1 MSDSQAPRLLV
12 KLPPQE
18 TELAGGSRPFGVDG
32 TRFRLRPLC
41 PNEART
47 TARGVQAAERWYLAE
62 ANPAAAQPGELW
74 ELAYQAAERAGAT
87 YAEPDF
93 TQSWPYEN
101 RVRASDGLGAAPGGL
116 CAYNDQDGALPRG
129 PGFAWHLGD
138 AFSQLKAARDA
149 AGGGSVRIGILDTGF
164 DPNHR
169 ARPEH
174 ILDSLQRNFVDDG
187 QAPTDASDPY
197 DRGPLNNPGHGTGT
211 IGILAGGRLSGMAEP
226 EQNTG
231 DFLGGAPNA
240 QIIPVRIAESV
251 ILWRT
256 SAFVEGLDYLIAPN
270 GDEAQRADVV
280 SMSMGGYP
288 SQAWADVVNR
298 AYEAGI
304 VLVTAAGNNVA
315 VPPSPQ
321 SIVWPARFRRVIAAC
336 GVMAD
341 GRPYT
346 RAFVPRDKMAGNYGP
361 DSKMDTALA
370 APTPNTSWAEINC
383 AGIIDMDGSGTS
395 SATPQIAAAA
405 ALWLQRYKAGLAYG
419 EPWMIVEAVR
429 QALFTSA
436 VLPNAADRTYFGHGL
451 LQARAALDILPA
463 AATSL
468 NITRPD
474 SVGFPPLDLLRG
486 RALAGETPR
495 DRMLQLEALQ
505 LLQRDA
511 AIESTLTDPDLPGE
525 QQNEAEVR
533 RFLDAAIA
541 SPQASPTLRSYLK
554 ERYESRF
561 QGQPPGSQP
570 DASQQYKPP
579 PRNRPVDNPTC
590 RRLRAYAFDPDLA
603 TRLDLTDISQT
614 VLDVPWE
621 DDLLPGPVGAYLEVI
636 DYDPSSG
643 GYYAPVNLNEPNLLA
658 QDGFAPAESDPR
670 FHQQFVYA
678 VAMTTIEVFEHAL
691 GRKALWS
698 PRQRPEQPDDDEYV
712 GKLRIYPHALREA
725 NAYYHPGKKA
735 LLFGYFAS
743 SAGKSDS
750 IYPQGMIFTCLSHDI
765 VAHETTHALL
775 DGMHPTFNQPTN
787 RDQLAFHEAFADI
800 AALFQHFATPGVV
813 RHQIART
820 RGNLRAR
827 NILGELASQFG
838 EATGLRGALRSY
850 IGRIDPAT
858 GEWRPL
864 EPDPTAYERL
874 TEAHDRGALLVAAI
888 FDAFLSI
895 YERRSAD
902 LVRLASA
909 GTGELPTG
917 AIHPDLVNRLSDE
930 AIKSARHVLTMCVRA
945 LDYCPPLD
953 LTFGDYLRALIT
965 GDFELVPFDPLSY
978 RVAFV
983 EAFRRRGIY
992 PDDLTTLSVDTL
1004 RWNSAEREGP
1014 ELRNFF
1020 APVLQQLRK
1029 FAAEVDYID
1038 ERKKPDGKTRKSSG
1052 KAANGSDPRKAIYEL
1067 TRHWRGR
1074 IGTLISREIAKVRDA
1089 SVRTRLS
1096 TILGLDLRKGDEPF
1110 DVHALYL
1117 SRKQGPFQASNSQ
1130 VALALVQ
1137 RRTVETSDDSG
1148 PLLPFSGGCTV
1159 IADLELPQISYV
1171 ICKNILSRV
1180 RRDRQLAFSQAD
1192 TQTLSELY
1200 FGGSRL
1206 SGIDQRF
1213 AMLHANE

>member
-1 MSDSQAPRLLV
+1 MPDDAQTPRLLV
-12 KLPPQE
+12 KLPRPLE
-18 TELAGGSRPFGVDG
+18 AADESRPFGVAG
-32 TRFRLRPLC
+32 TPFRLRPLC
-41 PNEART
+41 PNEARI
-47 TARGVQAAERWYLAE
+47 TALGAQAAERWYLAE

-74 ELAYQAAERAGAT
+74 ELAYEAAARAGAT

-101 RVRASDGLGAAPGGL
+101 RVRASQGLGAAPGEL
-116 CAYNDQDGALPRG
+116 CEYTPQDGALPEG

-138 AFSQLKAARDA
+138 AYSQLKAARDA
-149 AGGGSVRIGILDTGF
+149 VSGGIVRIGILDTGY

-169 ARPEH
+169 AKPERV
-174 ILDSLQRNFVDDG
+174 LVDLQRNFANDG
-187 QAPTDASDPY
+187 QPPTDASDPY
-197 DRGPLNNPGHGTGT
+197 ERGLLNNPGHGTGT
-211 IGILAGGRLSGMAEP
+211 IGILAGGRLSGMMRP

-231 DFLGGAPNA
+231 DFLGGAPA
-240 QIIPVRIAESV
+240 AEVIPVRIAKSV
-251 ILWRT
+251 ILWQN
-256 SAFVEGLDYLIAPN
+256 SAFVEGLDYLIAPE
-270 GDEAQRADVV
+270 GDVSRRADVV

-304 VLVTAAGNNVA
+304 VLVTAAGNNIA
-315 VPPSPQ
+315 FPQSPQ

-336 GVMAD
+336 GVMAN
-341 GRPYT
+341 GKPYT
-346 RAFVPRDKMAGNYGP
+346 RDFVAHGAMAGNFGP
-361 DSKMDTALA
+361 SSKMDTALA
-370 APTPNTSWAEINC
+370 AYTPNTSWAEINC
-383 AGIIDMDGSGTS
+383 AGIIDMDGAGTS

-405 ALWLQRYKAGLAYG
+405 ALWLQRHKAALAYS

-429 QALFTSA
+429 HALFISA
-436 VLPNAADRTYFGHGL
+436 DLPSPGDRTYFGRGL
-451 LQARAALDILPA
+451 LRAREALDILPA
-463 AATSL
+463 AVEELS
-468 NITRPD
+468 ITRPD
-474 SVGFPPLDLLRG
+474 DVRLPLVDVLRG

-511 AIESTLTDPDLPGE
+511 AIESTLTDPGLPGE
-525 QQNEAEVR
+525 KLDDAEVR

-541 SPQASPTLRSYLK
+541 SPDASPTLRKYLK
-554 ERYESRF
+554 DLYASRF
-561 QGQPPGSQP
+561 QGQPSWSQP
-570 DASQQYKPP
+570 DVSQPYNA
-579 PRNRPVDNPTC
+579 PRRHRPVDNPTC

-603 TRLDLTDISQT
+603 IRLDLTEISQT

-658 QDGFAPAESDPR
+658 QDGFPPAESDPR

-678 VAMTTIEVFEHAL
+678 VAMKTIEAFEHAL

-698 PRQRPEQPDDDEYV
+698 PRQRPGQPDEYV

-735 LLFGYFAS
+735 LLFGYFPS
-743 SAGKSDS
+743 GAGNSEG

-775 DGMHPTFNQPTN
+775 DGLHPTFNQPTN

-800 AALFQHFATPGVV
+800 VALFQHFATAGVV

-858 GEWRPL
+858 GEWQPL

-874 TEAHDRGALLVAAI
+874 TEAHDRGALLVAAV

-902 LVRLASA
+902 LVRLASS

-917 AIHPDLVNRLSDE
+917 AIHPDLVNRLGDE
-930 AIKSARHVLTMCVRA
+930 AIKSARHVLTMCLRA

-965 GDFELVPFDPLSY
+965 GDFELVPFDPLRY

-992 PDDLTTLSVDTL
+992 PDDLTTLSVETL

-1014 ELRNFF
+1014 LLANFF
-1020 APVLQQLRK
+1020 APVLRELRN
-1029 FAAEVDYID
+1029 FAAELDYLGKTKT
-1038 ERKKPDGKTRKSSG
+1038 RDGKTKRI
-1052 KAANGSDPRKAIYEL
+1052 DPRPAIYAH
-1067 TRHWRGR
+1067 TGRWRDR
-1074 IGTLISREIAKVRDA
+1074 VKTLISRKITRISE
-1089 SVRTRLS
+1089 SGERTRLA
-1096 TILGLDLRKGDEPF
+1096 TILGLDLRNGDEPF
-1110 DVHALYL
+1110 DVNALYL

-1130 VALALVQ
+1130 VVMSLVQ
-1137 RRTVETSDDSG
+1137 QRTVETSGDGGS
-1148 PLLPFSGGCTV
+1148 LLPFSGGCTI
-1159 IADLELPQISYV
+1159 IADLELPIISYV
-1171 ICKNILSRV
+1171 ICKNILSGV
-1180 RRDRQLAFSQAD
+1180 RRDRQLAFSQGDA
-1192 TQTLSELY
+1192 QTLSELY

-1213 AMLHANE
+1213 AMLHANEGGV

>member
-1 MSDSQAPRLLV
+1 MTDVQAPRLLV
-12 KLPPQE
+12 KLPQQPGE
-18 TELAGGSRPFGVDG
+18 ADAESRPFGIDG
-32 TRFRLRPLC
+32 TSFRLRPLC
-41 PNEART
+41 PNEAR
-47 TARGVQAAERWYLAE
+47 ASAQGLQAPERWYLAV

-74 ELAYQAAERAGAT
+74 ELAYEAAARAGAI

-101 RVRASDGLGAAPGGL
+101 RVRASQWLGAAPGEL
-116 CAYNDQDGALPRG
+116 CDYTPQDSALPEG
-129 PGFAWHLGD
+129 PEFAWHLGND
-138 AFSQLKAARDA
+138 YSQLKAARDA
-149 AGGGSVRIGILDTGF
+149 ASGSTVRIGILDTGF
-164 DPNHR
+164 DPDHH
-169 ARPEH
+169 AKPEH
-174 ILDSLQRNFVDDG
+174 LRRDLQRNFVDDG
-187 QAPTDASDPY
+187 RSRTDASDPFE
-197 DRGPLNNPGHGTGT
+197 RGLLNNPGHGTGT
-211 IGILAGGRLSGMAEP
+211 IGILAGGRLSRMVRS

-240 QIIPVRIAESV
+240 EIIPVRIAKSV
-251 ILWRT
+251 ILWQT
-256 SAFVEGLDYLIAPN
+256 SAFVEALDYLIAPD
-270 GDEAQRADVV
+270 GDDTQRADVV

-304 VLVTAAGNNVA
+304 VLVTAAGNNIA
-315 VPPSPQ
+315 FPQSPQ

-336 GVMAD
+336 GVMENK
-341 GRPYT
+341 RPYT
-346 RAFVPRDKMAGNYGP
+346 REFVAHGKMAGNFGP
-361 DSKMDTALA
+361 SSKMDTALA
-370 APTPNTSWAEINC
+370 AYTPNTPWAEINC
-383 AGIIDMDGSGTS
+383 AGIVDMDGAGTS

-405 ALWLQRYKAGLAYG
+405 ALWLQRHKAALTYS
-419 EPWMIVEAVR
+419 EPWMIVEAIR
-429 QALFTSA
+429 HALFTSA
-436 VLPNAADRTYFGHGL
+436 VPPNPDDRIYFGRGL
-451 LQARAALDILPA
+451 LRARDALNILPA
-463 AATSL
+463 TAEELTIA
-468 NITRPD
+468 RPD
-474 SVGFPPLDLLRG
+474 SVHFPLFDVLLR
-486 RALAGETPR
+486 RALAGDTPR

-505 LLQRDA
+505 LLQRDTT
-511 AIESTLTDPDLPGE
+511 IESTLTDPDLPGE
-525 QQNEAEVR
+525 QLDEAEVR

-541 SPQASPTLRSYLK
+541 SPYASPTLRTYLK
-554 ERYESRF
+554 DLYESRF
-561 QGQPPGSQP
+561 QGQLPRSQP
-570 DASQQYKPP
+570 DAPQRYWIPP
-579 PRNRPVDNPTC
+579 HSRPVDNPTC

-621 DDLLPGPVGAYLEVI
+621 DDLSPGPVGAYLEVI

-643 GYYAPVNLNEPNLLA
+643 GYYAPVNLNDPNLLA
-658 QDGFAPAESDPR
+658 QDGFVPAESDPR

-678 VAMTTIEVFEHAL
+678 VSMKTIEAFEHAL

-698 PRQRPEQPDDDEYV
+698 PRQQPGQSDAYV

-735 LLFGYFAS
+735 LLFGYFPS
-743 SAGKSDS
+743 RAGNPGS

-800 AALFQHFATPGVV
+800 VALFQHFAMPGVV

-858 GEWRPL
+858 KEWRPL

-874 TEAHDRGALLVAAI
+874 TEVHDRGSLLVAAV

-902 LVRLASA
+902 LVRISTS

-917 AIHPDLVNRLSDE
+917 AIHPDLVNRLGDE
-930 AIKSARHVLTMCVRA
+930 AVKSARHVLTMCVRA
-945 LDYCPPLD
+945 LDCCPPLD

-965 GDFELVPFDPLSY
+965 ADFELVPFDPLCY

-992 PDDLTTLSVDTL
+992 PNDLTTLSVDTL
-1004 RWNSAEREGP
+1004 RWNAAEREGS

-1020 APVLQQLRK
+1020 APVLRQLRK
-1029 FAAEVDYID
+1029 FAAEMDYVG
-1038 ERKKPDGKTRKSSG
+1038 ETKKLDGKTK
-1052 KAANGSDPRKAIYEL
+1052 KVDPRPAIYAH
-1067 TRHWRGR
+1067 TCRWRDR
-1074 IGTLISREIAKVRDA
+1074 VKALIRQKIAKVGDTRT
-1089 SVRTRLS
+1089 RTRLA
-1096 TILGLDLRKGDEPF
+1096 TILGLDLRNGNEPF
-1110 DVHALYL
+1110 EVHVLYL

-1130 VALALVQ
+1130 VVLSLVQ
-1137 RRTVETSDDSG
+1137 KRTVETGGDKG
-1148 PLLPFSGGCTV
+1148 PLLPFSGGCTI
-1159 IADLELPQISYV
+1159 IADLELPRISYV
-1171 ICKNILSRV
+1171 ICKNILSGV
-1180 RRDRQLAFSQAD
+1180 RRERQLAFNQANA
-1192 TQTLSELY
+1192 QTLSELY
-1200 FGGSRL
+1200 FGDSRL
-1206 SGIDQRF
+1206 TGSDQRF
-1213 AMLHANE
+1213 AMLHASEGEV